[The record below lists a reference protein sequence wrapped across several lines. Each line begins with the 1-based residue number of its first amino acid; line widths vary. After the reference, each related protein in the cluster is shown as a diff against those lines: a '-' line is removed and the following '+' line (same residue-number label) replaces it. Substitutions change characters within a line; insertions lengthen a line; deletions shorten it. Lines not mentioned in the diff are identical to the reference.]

1 MNDMNENDLRVIKT
15 KKALKEA
22 LKQLII
28 EHNDFRTITVK
39 ELCEKA
45 YINRRTFYL
54 HYQSINDIILEVQE
68 EFALNFYNQTKQYDH
83 ILNIKE
89 TMLIFFQMAN
99 NNPVFERI
107 VLSSIYDYLRIN
119 IKKKT
124 INYLYSNNNLNTIK
138 QMDDITKNL
147 IEDFY
152 HSTTI
157 SCYRIWANNNKS
169 IPLEKMVGIAAN
181 LVNNGLNS
189 IIK

>member
-1 MNDMNENDLRVIKT
+1 MNENDLRVIKT
-15 KKALKEA
+15 KKVLKET

-28 EHNDFRTITVK
+28 EHNDFTTINVK

-45 YINRRTFYL
+45 HINRRTFYL
-54 HYQSINDIILEVQE
+54 HYQSINDILLEAQE

-99 NNPVFERI
+99 NNPVYEKI
-107 VLSSIYDYLRIN
+107 VLSPIYDYLRIN

-124 INYLYSNNNLNTIK
+124 IDYLYSNNNLNIIK

-157 SCYRIWANNNKS
+157 SCYRIWTNNNKS
-169 IPLEKMVGIAAN
+169 IPIDKMAEIAAD
-181 LVNNGLNS
+181 LINNGLNS

>member
-1 MNDMNENDLRVIKT
+1 MNENDLRVIKT
-15 KKALKEA
+15 KKVLKDT

-28 EHNDFRTITVK
+28 EHNDFTTINVK

-54 HYQSINDIILEVQE
+54 HYQSINDILSEVQE
-68 EFALNFYNQTKQYDH
+68 EFAFNYYNQTKQYDH
-83 ILNIKE
+83 ILDIKE

-99 NNPVFERI
+99 NNPVYEKI

-138 QMDDITKNL
+138 QMDDITKYL

-157 SCYRIWANNNKS
+157 SCYRIWASNNKS
-169 IPLEKMVGIAAN
+169 IPLEKMVGIAAD
-181 LVNNGLNS
+181 LIKNGLDS